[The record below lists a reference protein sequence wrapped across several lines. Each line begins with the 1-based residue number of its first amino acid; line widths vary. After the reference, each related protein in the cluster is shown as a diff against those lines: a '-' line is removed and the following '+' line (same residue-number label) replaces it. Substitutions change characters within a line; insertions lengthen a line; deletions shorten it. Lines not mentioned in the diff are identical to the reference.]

1 MEIILNSIGILIC
14 QEQFEIGTTAIMK
27 LKHGKDQ
34 RNPHENVKLWS
45 SFFSGI
51 EVISNRKT
59 PIHRDTLSA
68 TVHYDFLVSAG
79 RHTGAWL
86 DLPDIKSRLLY
97 NPCTVTAI
105 CGKIL
110 CHGVQDW
117 DDGGER
123 LCIAHFIRDSIHDR
137 LELERPKWVTNQRYL
152 EMMDKE
158 LVSRNKWDLDNI

>member
-1 MEIILNSIGILIC
+1 MHINNDLFVVAPRYFVSFFHQRIIDPIYISKELCTPEGATFVTDIQNVEIILNSIGILIC
-14 QEQFEIGTTAIMK
+14 QEQFEIGTTAIMR

-34 RNPHENVKLWS
+34 RNTHENVKLWS

-110 CHGVQDW
+110 RHGVQDW
-117 DDGGER
+117 DDGG
-123 LCIAHFIRDSIHDR
+123 
-137 LELERPKWVTNQRYL
+137 
-152 EMMDKE
+152 
-158 LVSRNKWDLDNI
+158 